1 MSTTSRNKNLIF
13 IIAALL
19 LTNIA
24 VLVYFLWI
32 KEPAEKP
39 RDNNRG
45 GNGMTEM
52 FQNEVGFTNE
62 QIEQYKILK
71 EEQRATIRPM
81 FDGMRKAKDSLWRLM
96 SDTTVSDSVLNRAAD
111 AIAQKQKA
119 LDLQTFKHFQR
130 LRAICKPDQLAK
142 YDTAILHLF
151 SKMGKPAKRNEA
163 DKAKEK
169 K

>member
-32 KEPAEKP
+32 KEPAPKP
-39 RDNNRG
+39 RDNRG

-62 QIEQYKILK
+62 QIEQYKIMK

-151 SKMGKPAKRNEA
+151 SKMGKPAKKNEA